1 MKYFEIIKKS
11 LSKKVQ
17 LVISLM
23 AVIAIIMVVITFY
36 NEKTMTKRYANM
48 VYNVVLEKKAG
59 NPWDNTEFFI
69 RNKEKNNRN
78 VVLRVNYNEIWSKEE
93 NEEIYTLDNN
103 INGENVVDKTWTLEF
118 ISGFREYKDGWY
130 YYDQI
135 LKPQESIRI
144 LRKLKLKE
152 DLINASPYKNDY
164 LEYDY
169 DLIFNYEVIDADEDL
184 IKDIWGRDVK
194 FEKNRVLW
202 KS

>member
-144 LRKLKLKE
+144 LRKLNLKE

>member
-1 MKYFEIIKKS
+1 MKYFELIKKATNN
-11 LSKKVQ
+11 KVQ
-17 LVISLM
+17 FVISIM
-23 AVIAIIMVVITFY
+23 AIIAMIMVVVTFY
-36 NEKTMTKRYANM
+36 NEETVATRYGNM

-59 NPWDNTEFFI
+59 NTWDNTEFFI
-69 RNKEKNNRN
+69 KNKEDNDKN
-78 VVLRVNYNEIWSKEE
+78 VVLRVNYNEVWSKEIDKE
-93 NEEIYTLDNN
+93 TYTLDNN

-135 LKPQESIRI
+135 LKPQEQIRI
-144 LRKLKLKE
+144 LRKLNLKE
-152 DLINASPYKNDY
+152 DLIEESPYKNDY

-184 IKDIWGRDVK
+184 IKEIWGRDVK

>member
-1 MKYFEIIKKS
+1 MKYFEAIKKAMS
-11 LSKKVQ
+11 NKVQ
-17 LVISLM
+17 FVISIM
-23 AVIAIIMVVITFY
+23 AVIAIIMVVITVY
-36 NEKTMTKRYANM
+36 NDKTMTTRYGNM

-59 NPWDNTEFFI
+59 NTWDNTEFFI
-69 RNKEKNNRN
+69 RNKEKNDRN

-93 NEEIYTLDNN
+93 NEDIYTLDNN

-135 LKPQESIRI
+135 LKPQEQIRI
-144 LRKLKLKE
+144 LRKLSLKE
-152 DLINASPYKNDY
+152 DLIENSPYKNDY

-169 DLIFNYEVIDADEDL
+169 DLTFNYEVLDADEDL